1 MKMPRAGRI
10 AAWSLLLVFETVCQ
24 ISLKL
29 AGRVTG
35 AFDFSPD
42 AFVRAL
48 GVPWLYLAIACY
60 VGAFLA
66 WMTILRQSTLSAAFT
81 TSALVFVAVM
91 LSSWLVF
98 GEHIGALQLLGSA
111 IIVGGILL
119 LGADDGK
126 AQNPPFL
133 AGKTPESATFHPR
146 DPFRARI
153 PSSRSHPTMSSV
165 QETIFGIISKEAGID
180 INKITL
186 DSTLKELE
194 IQSLDAVQII
204 FELEDHF
211 KITLPDRDPNF
222 DTESVRGLVDAV
234 EKLVAEK
241 AAAGAPAAQG

>member
-1 MKMPRAGRI
+1 
-10 AAWSLLLVFETVCQ
+10 
-24 ISLKL
+24 
-29 AGRVTG
+29 
-35 AFDFSPD
+35 
-42 AFVRAL
+42 
-48 GVPWLYLAIACY
+48 
-60 VGAFLA
+60 
-66 WMTILRQSTLSAAFT
+66 
-81 TSALVFVAVM
+81 
-91 LSSWLVF
+91 
-98 GEHIGALQLLGSA
+98 
-111 IIVGGILL
+111 
-119 LGADDGK
+119 
-126 AQNPPFL
+126 
-133 AGKTPESATFHPR
+133 
-146 DPFRARI
+146 
-153 PSSRSHPTMSSV
+153 MSSV